1 MRAQA
6 VAIHREQ
13 CLLFAMIGEKEWRG
27 QQMEAVLAGPA
38 IRRLGAHRR
47 NPDRRGRTLHRSRAQ
62 RVAFNRGPASVMRHP
77 ILRPQRADDR
87 QVLIEAFP
95 ALAHR
100 HVGDVVVVLVQPA
113 ADAEI
118 QPAMRQHIG
127 HRIVLGGAHRIVQRQ
142 QTDRTAE
149 PDALR
154 LARAGGD
161 EQRGRAEREAG
172 DAMLGEPRAVEAECL
187 RQLHLGDHVVVPVL
201 PGTGEFLVVVGD
213 IAETEFHRV
222 SSALADATLAANAG
236 TGPRRESMDFGIG
249 IATSQRFVE
258 ARAARRGT
266 GLHPC
271 LVLRHADDHRRLL
284 RRDGR
289 RRR

>member
-1 MRAQA
+1 
-6 VAIHREQ
+6 
-13 CLLFAMIGEKEWRG
+13 
-27 QQMEAVLAGPA
+27 
-38 IRRLGAHRR
+38 
-47 NPDRRGRTLHRSRAQ
+47 
-62 RVAFNRGPASVMRHP
+62 MRHL

-100 HVGDVVVVLVQPA
+100 HVGDVVVVFVQPA
-113 ADAEI
+113 ADTEI

-154 LARAGGD
+154 LTRAGGD
-161 EQRGRAEREAG
+161 EQRGRTEGEAG
-172 DAMLGEPRAVEAECL
+172 DAMFGEPRAVEAECL

-201 PGTGEFLVVVGD
+201 PGTREFLVVVGD

-222 SSALADATLAANAG
+222 SSALADATLASNGEWAK
-236 TGPRRESMDFGIG
+236 EVSMDFGIG
-249 IATSQRFVE
+249 IATSHDSWKLAQRAEELGFTHAWFFDTQMITADCFV
-258 ARAARRGT
+258 AM
-266 GLHPC
+266 
-271 LVLRHADDHRRLL
+271 
-284 RRDGR
+284 GR
-289 RRR
+289 RR